1 MQGGREQ
8 QRLVHIRGSKALSHG
23 RILSPNSLWKS
34 CHVWCLGGIYSRQTP
49 SETQPLTRLGLQ
61 PRPCLKPTLNNDD
74 RSTGP
79 STSLRAGS
87 KGQRFH
93 PKELETSKKKGWK
106 PHALRLR

>member
-49 SETQPLTRLGLQ
+49 SMPCYTKGSRTVLTFFE
-61 PRPCLKPTLNNDD
+61 PRDNFRTP
-74 RSTGP
+74 RYMGEMP
-79 STSLRAGS
+79 SSFAHTFWRMRYAVPNVTNFS
-87 KGQRFH
+87 H
-93 PKELETSKKKGWK
+93 YGW
-106 PHALRLR
+106 P